1 MADSYKPAPLDAIRV
16 ATKPQRVLACQ
27 LCQQRKVKCD
37 RKFPCTNCVRGKAQ
51 CVPATLLPRQRR
63 RRFPE
68 RELLARIRHYEAVL
82 QQHKIK
88 FDPLHP
94 PASAGTPTES
104 TAGSPE
110 TLVDPGTPDTTRTD
124 VSGQDKATRPR
135 AIYYKTVESED
146 EEDDDFDDGNEL
158 RVSILR
164 TTWDRA
170 FRDGSE
176 TSYHLLFGSPA
187 RSVDLAPF
195 HPDQGKIFRLW
206 QIYLDNVNPL
216 LKVTHVPTLQA
227 RIVDAMGDL
236 SNISASLEALLFGI
250 YCVAILSISDEQCR
264 TLFGSPKK
272 EVLSGYQF
280 ACRQA
285 LVNCNILQTS
295 DRDALTALFL
305 NLISVRLDTDPR
317 SLSSTLAVAIRLAQ
331 GMGYHNEANNAKA
344 PPLEAEMR
352 RRLWWALVVFDNR
365 ICEMLN
371 YKTATLAPTWTCGT
385 PLNLNDFELLP
396 ETKTLPPVS
405 DRPTEAL
412 FVVLRSQLSD
422 LIRHC
427 AFHLDF
433 IDPLLS
439 TLAHAKTAAA
449 GAPPPGARELLD
461 LQRRIEDH
469 TLALCDPA
477 NPLHF
482 MTLWTTRGYI
492 ARNLLLEHC
501 SRHAAAPAPAP
512 PDHQPLLPDPSAGLA
527 HPPHARVRHP
537 PHDLPL
543 TQGYRWHA
551 HFHFPFL
558 AYTFIVQHLR
568 KRRIPPRRS
577 RSTRRGWP

>member
-1 MADSYKPAPLDAIRV
+1 MLTR
-16 ATKPQRVLACQ
+16 
-27 LCQQRKVKCD
+27 
-37 RKFPCTNCVRGKAQ
+37 AQ
-51 CVPATLLPRQRR
+51 
-63 RRFPE
+63 
-68 RELLARIRHYEAVL
+68 
-82 QQHKIK
+82 
-88 FDPLHP
+88 
-94 PASAGTPTES
+94 
-104 TAGSPE
+104 
-110 TLVDPGTPDTTRTD
+110 
-124 VSGQDKATRPR
+124 
-135 AIYYKTVESED
+135 
-146 EEDDDFDDGNEL
+146 
-158 RVSILR
+158 
-164 TTWDRA
+164 
-170 FRDGSE
+170 
-176 TSYHLLFGSPA
+176 
-187 RSVDLAPF
+187 
-195 HPDQGKIFRLW
+195 
-206 QIYLDNVNPL
+206 
-216 LKVTHVPTLQA
+216 
-227 RIVDAMGDL
+227 
-236 SNISASLEALLFGI
+236 
-250 YCVAILSISDEQCR
+250 
-264 TLFGSPKK
+264 
-272 EVLSGYQF
+272 
-280 ACRQA
+280 
-285 LVNCNILQTS
+285 
-295 DRDALTALFL
+295 
-305 NLISVRLDTDPR
+305 ISVRLDTDPR

-501 SRHAAAPAPAP
+501 SRHAAPAPAPAP
-512 PDHQPLLPDPSAGLA
+512 PDQPLLPDPSAGLA
-527 HPPHARVRHP
+527 HALRMLECDTH
-537 PHDLPL
+537 LMTSPL

-568 KRRIPPRRS
+568 KRRDTTPPEQVDAAWEAMSANFEAHALDAAAKGTREGDGYEESPFYVLFSRVVLQAWDGMAMEGGREGGDDGEKVPRIVGRIRAGMERMRAREKERERERGGGNGGGGGGGGVGGEMGQPGLPLAAADVPMVGVGAEGVGGQPFVSPASGGYLDMLAGDAGMEFMDTGDVDQFWPTMDWGMMQKRR
-577 RSTRRGWP
+577 W